1 MMKLNAHIQVI
12 IICSGC
18 PCINGIRMNGNQ
30 NPVYVGS
37 FSLSPAVKMG
47 YVPTLGPICD
57 DRGLGK
63 ISTFAT
69 VEGLRMFPESLKNT

>member
-1 MMKLNAHIQVI
+1 LSMHKWYQDEWESEPSL
-12 IICSGC
+12 C
-18 PCINGIRMNGNQ
+18 R
-30 NPVYVGS
+30 YLS

-57 DRGLGK
+57 DRGPGK

-69 VEGLRMFPESLKNT
+69 VEGLRMSPESLKNT